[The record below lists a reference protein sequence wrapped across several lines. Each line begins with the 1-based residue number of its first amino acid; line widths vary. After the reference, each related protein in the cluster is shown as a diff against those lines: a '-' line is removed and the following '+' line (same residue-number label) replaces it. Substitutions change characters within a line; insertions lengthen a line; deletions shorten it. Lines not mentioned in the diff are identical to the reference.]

1 MCLSF
6 TPPLSASAAATATAA
21 AGSAAA
27 TGLARRRSLL
37 GQVRGGQVGWWEP
50 RGGKS
55 RSLLP
60 ARRSHR
66 AGTWRKHVPP
76 GAVAVLLVE
85 KPPRRAI
92 IPARRTVHR
101 CPTRKSP
108 DLATFGGPRSP
119 GDRGRAA
126 SWPRGGSGGCTW
138 SRAWRSPGRPAP
150 AR

>member
-6 TPPLSASAAATATAA
+6 TPPLSASAAASATAA

-37 GQVRGGQVGWWEP
+37 GQVRGGQVGWRKP
-50 RGGKS
+50 RGGGS

-60 ARRSHR
+60 ARGSHR
-66 AGTWRKHVPP
+66 SGAWRKHVPP
-76 GAVAVLLVE
+76 GAVAFLLVE
-85 KPPRRAI
+85 KPPCRAI
-92 IPARRTVHR
+92 IPARTVYR
-101 CPTRKSP
+101 CPARKTA
-108 DLATFGGPRSP
+108 DLATFGRPRSP

-138 SRAWRSPGRPAP
+138 SRAWRSPGRRAP
-150 AR
+150 TR